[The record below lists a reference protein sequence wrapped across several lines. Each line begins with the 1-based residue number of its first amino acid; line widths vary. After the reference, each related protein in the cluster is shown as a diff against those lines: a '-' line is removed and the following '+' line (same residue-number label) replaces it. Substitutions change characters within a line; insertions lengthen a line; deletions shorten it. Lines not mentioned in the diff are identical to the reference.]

1 MKDTQLPESE
11 HSKELFAYF
20 GLAVYYGQAL
30 EQQLTNLLL
39 LTKLSQGKTPS
50 EADLADLYQRKLGN
64 SLGQLIK
71 EIQHHFPFSEA
82 ETAQLQEVWKQ
93 RNYIVHD
100 YFKERIQY
108 TFTPAGRAHI
118 IRELKRFK
126 NKASRLEIKLQGY
139 CTEMYIKLG
148 LESTDEEAQ
157 NWNEKQLIHKGMP
170 TDSFERERDSS
181 CWKKQKK

>member
-1 MKDTQLPESE
+1 MKDTHLPESE

-71 EIQHHFPFSEA
+71 EIQHHFPFSE
-82 ETAQLQEVWKQ
+82 EDTAQLQKVWKQ

-100 YFKERIQY
+100 YFKERIQD

-126 NKASRLEIKLQGY
+126 NKASRLELKLQGY

-148 LESTDEEAQ
+148 LDGEEGGVPEHSDRQRMPGA
-157 NWNEKQLIHKGMP
+157 MP
-170 TDSFERERDSS
+170 TGLLSQGSVKPKHLIE
-181 CWKKQKK
+181 